1 MSIEQLKELFGN
13 QEAILELVQL
23 EGGELAL
30 RNAGSESA
38 PLVTIQFNEELKAL
52 LGDQTTVVAQQM
64 VQAALYG
71 LLEKQVGEWQA
82 EVVDENSAFFCIQ
95 CLFLSGWVLDD
106 VQFEFDLKYDCS
118 YFSPF
123 PLLQNKLHQFDRGE
137 SLQLLLYFLHTPKP
151 ESQD

>member
-82 EVVDENSAFFCIQ
+82 EVVGFFVSSICSLVGG
-95 CLFLSGWVLDD
+95 CLMMCNLNLI
-106 VQFEFDLKYDCS
+106 
-118 YFSPF
+118 
-123 PLLQNKLHQFDRGE
+123 
-137 SLQLLLYFLHTPKP
+137 
-151 ESQD
+151 

>member
-71 LLEKQVGEWQA
+71 LLEKQVGEWHA
-82 EVVDENSAFFCIQ
+82 EVVGEKPQFF
-95 CLFLSGWVLDD
+95 S
-106 VQFEFDLKYDCS
+106 
-118 YFSPF
+118 
-123 PLLQNKLHQFDRGE
+123 
-137 SLQLLLYFLHTPKP
+137 
-151 ESQD
+151 